1 MANHPKPPLFL
12 QAQNERAD
20 NSSLRLENNKF
31 RCENMAIREALK
43 SVICPSCGGPPSG
56 EEERKQSLLKLQ
68 HENAEL
74 KLEYERI
81 SSMLANYMGRPLPGD
96 AFNSK
101 DASRRGHENGSTTF
115 KVDSVMG
122 NINVGDQELVY
133 QMKAHPE
140 IENSLVAQLASN
152 AMDELIKLLSMDE
165 PLWIKSPGDDQ
176 YILDR
181 SSYDNIISRSVGFRY
196 PKSRIESSKDSGVV
210 VMNARSLVDLCLDPD
225 KWLDFFPTVVSEAR
239 ILRIIEAG
247 LLGNRSG
254 SLQLIYEQMHVLSPL
269 VQAREFYVLRYCQQ
283 IEMGTWVIADVSCD
297 YIGGHSHISPTCC
310 WKHPSGFMIQELS
323 NGLTKVS
330 CIEHVEI
337 DDQFE
342 VHAIYEDLVKS
353 ALGFGAKRWVMALQR
368 ACERYTYMVEAGRP
382 GRELRGGWRS
392 VITLAC
398 RMVKSYCSIFTFL
411 GTAEFRQSSEMTDS
425 RVHIVARKNTCPGQ
439 PRGIVI
445 SAASSFW
452 VPAPHERVL
461 KYLSDHIM
469 RSQWDVLCFGNP
481 VREVMHIPTG
491 SHSANRISVLQPQN
505 PCENIMIFQES
516 MMEQL
521 GSLIV
526 YTPIDT
532 SSMRLVATGVG
543 STNIPI
549 LASGFAV
556 TTDGPD
562 QRAGASTSTSIAGP
576 CGSLLTVAFQIL
588 ACSSLSTDNVRSDC
602 ILNVEG
608 FVSRAVRVIKSAFDF
623 ST

>member
-1 MANHPKPPLFL
+1 MHDNIDKCFLLNHYRFFKECPHPDENQRRQLEAELGLEPRQIKFWF
-12 QAQNERAD
+12 QNKRTQI
-20 NSSLRLENNKF
+20 K
-31 RCENMAIREALK
+31 NMAIREALK

-56 EEERKQSLLKLQ
+56 EEGRKQSLLKLQ
-68 HENAEL
+68 QENAEL
-74 KLEYERI
+74 QLEYESI
-81 SSMLANYMGRPLPGD
+81 SSVLANYMGRPLPGD
-96 AFNSK
+96 AFNST
-101 DASRRGHENGSTTF
+101 DASRTGDENGSTGLE
-115 KVDSVMG
+115 VDSVIG
-122 NINVGDQELVY
+122 NVSVGDQELVY
-133 QMKAHPE
+133 PMKANPE
-140 IENSLVAQLASN
+140 IENSLVAELASN

-181 SSYDNIISRSVGFRY
+181 NSYKNIISCSVGLRY

-225 KWLDFFPTVVSEAR
+225 KWLDFFPTVISEAR
-239 ILRIIEAG
+239 TLHIIEAG
-247 LLGNRSG
+247 LLRNRSG
-254 SLQLIYEQMHVLSPL
+254 SLQLIYEQMHLLSPL
-269 VQAREFYVLRYCQQ
+269 VQPREFYVLRYCQQ

-297 YIGGHSHISPTCC
+297 YLRGRSLISPTCC
-310 WKHPSGFMIQELS
+310 WKHPSGCMIQELS

-330 CIEHVEI
+330 CIEHVEV
-337 DDQFE
+337 DDRFE
-342 VHAIYEDLVKS
+342 VHPIYEDLVKS

-368 ACERYTYMVEAGRP
+368 ACERYTYMVVAGRP
-382 GRELRGGWRS
+382 GRELGG
-392 VITLAC
+392 
-398 RMVKSYCSIFTFL
+398 
-411 GTAEFRQSSEMTDS
+411 GTAELRQSSEMTNS
-425 RVHIVARKNTCPGQ
+425 RVHIVARKNAFPGQ
-439 PRGIVI
+439 PTGIII

-461 KYLSDHIM
+461 KYLNDHIM

-481 VREVMHIPTG
+481 VREIMHIPTG

-516 MMEQL
+516 MVEQL
-521 GSLIV
+521 GSLII

-532 SSMRLVATGVG
+532 SSMRLVATGVD

-562 QRAGASTSTSIAGP
+562 QRAGASTSASIAGP

-588 ACSSLSTDNVRSDC
+588 ACSSLSTDDVNSDC
-602 ILNVEG
+602 ISNVEA